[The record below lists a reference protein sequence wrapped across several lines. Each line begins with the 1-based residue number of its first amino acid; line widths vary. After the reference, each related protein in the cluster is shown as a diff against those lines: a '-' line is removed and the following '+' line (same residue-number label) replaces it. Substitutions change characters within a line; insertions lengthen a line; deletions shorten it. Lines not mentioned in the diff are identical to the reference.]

1 MQPARPPH
9 APARSAGGAENAP
22 PRMPAAPDA
31 AAGSAVAGTTGLDVR
46 PAWDGVPVPPFVRH
60 VTPGKSEELDAEQRP
75 SCPGG
80 TAGTKASAAQRRFVN

>member
-60 VTPGKSEELDAEQRP
+60 VTPGKARSWMRSSDPAAPAARQELKRP
-75 SCPGG
+75 RHSG
-80 TAGTKASAAQRRFVN
+80 AL